1 MENTFAKK
9 VQKAM
14 GSAIPD
20 WIPRGKW
27 RGGGQLWSHFDRYEK
42 QFH

>member
-1 MENTFAKK
+1 MDMENTFAKK

-20 WIPRGKW
+20 WIPKEN
-27 RGGGQLWSHFDRYEK
+27 GGASVMVTF
-42 QFH
+42 

>member
-1 MENTFAKK
+1 MDMENTFAKK

-20 WIPRGKW
+20 WIPRGKG
-27 RGGGQLWSHFDRYEK
+27 RQLWSHFDRYEK